1 MSRRVL
7 IFVAAGVAAVLVV
20 AFLLLRGGGSEEPP
34 PAARACDV
42 LTEQAA
48 ESLLGAVSRSAD
60 VADGGLTRCQ
70 YVSESTGGS
79 VDLTAQRFQEAD
91 GTSAVRRAEEDIR
104 RLHEGRS
111 TSYPG
116 LGDEAYLLSVEGVPD
131 PSGRQVGG
139 ATTLSTRVGD
149 LRVTVFLNGV
159 SDPERARESAER
171 LIRDYLARTGEG

>member
-20 AFLLLRGGGSEEPP
+20 AFLLLRGNRSEEPP
-34 PAARACDV
+34 AAVRACDV
-42 LTEQAA
+42 LTAQAA
-48 ESLLGAVSRSAD
+48 ESLLGTVSRSAD
-60 VADGGLTRCQ
+60 AADGGLTRCQ

-79 VDLTAQRFQEAD
+79 VDLTAQRFQAAE
-91 GTSAVRRAEEDIR
+91 GVSAVRRAEEDIR

-116 LGDEAYLLSVEGVPD
+116 LGDEAYLLAVEGAPG
-131 PSGRQVGG
+131 PSGRPTGG
-139 ATTLSTRVGD
+139 ATTLSARVED

-159 SDPERARESAER
+159 SDPEQARETAER
-171 LIRDYLARTGEG
+171 LIRDYLARAGEG